1 MASWRDLEPRVKV
14 LQRRGLVVKSAYRGM
29 GLPKYLQPALESC
42 DVYMVSAKG
51 VSAGDTL
58 CVVRLEWLEK
68 LLAAVPATDDPMK
81 AESPHEV

>member
-29 GLPKYLQPALESC
+29 GLPKYLQPALEGC

-51 VSAGDTL
+51 VSPGDTL
-58 CVVRLEWLEK
+58 CVVRLEWLEQ
-68 LLAAVPATDDPMK
+68 LLAALPATDDPMK